1 MSVRYVT
8 NSEEETQK
16 LGEQLAQRLKP
27 GSVIAFTGDLGA
39 GKTAFTRGLARGLG
53 VEERVT
59 SPTFTICNEYTGRS
73 ARLFHYDMY
82 RISDESELGEVGFWE
97 GLGKGVTLIEWSERI
112 PGAIPPDAIRIE
124 FRYAPEGREVIA
136 DDTLEF

>member
-1 MSVRYVT
+1 MKQFFTRSR
-8 NSEEETQK
+8 EETFR
-16 LGEQLAQRLKP
+16 LGERLGKRLK
-27 GSVIAFTGDLGA
+27 GTETIACYGEPGA
-39 GKTAFTRGLARGLG
+39 GKTVFAKGIAAGMG
-53 VEERVT
+53 VTDLVT